1 MVQGILNFLEN
12 IYMSNI
18 KEEKLVCTDERKG
31 YDRFTTIK
39 G

>member
-12 IYMSNI
+12 IHNI

-31 YDRFTTIK
+31 SDWFTTIT